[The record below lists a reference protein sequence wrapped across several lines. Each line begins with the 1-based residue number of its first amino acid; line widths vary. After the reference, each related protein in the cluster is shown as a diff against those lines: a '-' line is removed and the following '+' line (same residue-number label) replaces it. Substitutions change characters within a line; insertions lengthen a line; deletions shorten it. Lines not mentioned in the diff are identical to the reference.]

1 MSLLLKGVKE
11 ETYGVIKKKEGGR
24 EITTCRRD
32 KKFDVDRK
40 KCMLGVNFE
49 VIKKGKK
56 RNVERER
63 DIEKKGTRNYQVE
76 MV

>member
-1 MSLLLKGVKE
+1 
-11 ETYGVIKKKEGGR
+11 
-24 EITTCRRD
+24 
-32 KKFDVDRK
+32 
-40 KCMLGVNFE
+40 MLGVNFE

-63 DIEKKGTRNYQVE
+63 DIEKKETRNYQVE